1 MCRVAYIPRF
11 SFEKEK
17 AALLFRRQLVLLT
30 NLLKLLYGDVSSLI
44 LFYKQGKRLSCL
56 RNKCYLTSL
65 MTVRGNKKAA
75 TCVSY
80 RFLYVCKE

>member
-1 MCRVAYIPRF
+1 MFTSYSI
-11 SFEKEK
+11 EKEK

-56 RNKCYLTSL
+56 RNKCYLTSQI
-65 MTVRGNKKAA
+65 
-75 TCVSY
+75 
-80 RFLYVCKE
+80 

>member
-1 MCRVAYIPRF
+1 MAYKVIILYRLYMPSYF
-11 SFEKEK
+11 LGTFTEYP
-17 AALLFRRQLVLLT
+17 
-30 NLLKLLYGDVSSLI
+30 LLKLLYGDVSSLI